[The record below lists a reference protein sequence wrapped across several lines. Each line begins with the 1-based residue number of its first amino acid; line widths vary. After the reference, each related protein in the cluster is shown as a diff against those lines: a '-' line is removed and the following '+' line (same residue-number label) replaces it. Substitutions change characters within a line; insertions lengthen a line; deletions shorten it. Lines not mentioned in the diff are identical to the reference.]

1 MYKKLCIKTDAK
13 IADALQILDENPQKI
28 CLVVDK
34 NRLLGTITDGDIRRG
49 LLRGIP
55 FTDAAQKVMNS
66 SPYTVSDDTNRVK
79 VREFMTS
86 KQLLYMPTVDEN
98 GKLTGIITLTDLVP
112 IDKPHNNWVILMAGG
127 LGERLRPLTK
137 NTPKPLIKIGNKPL
151 LQSILENFIEQKFD
165 QFYISVNYQADAIK
179 KQFGDGSS
187 WGVNIKY
194 LEEKKRMGTAGA
206 ISLLPDVPSDP
217 IIVMNGDLV
226 TRTSFKDLLEFHS
239 EQKSQATMCVR
250 EYDVQVP
257 FGVVNIDSHRIQSI
271 NEKPLHR
278 FFVNAGIYVLD
289 SSVVSLIPKDT
300 HYDMTQV
307 FEHVISRGDET
318 AAFPIHEYW
327 LDIGRMDDL
336 AQAESDFKKDQNL

>member
-1 MYKKLCIKTDAK
+1 MNSNKPYSRVERINK
-13 IADALQILDENPQKI
+13 QILDENPQKI

-34 NRLLGTITDGDIRRG
+34 SRLLGTITDGDIRRG

-194 LEEKKRMGTAGA
+194 LEETYA
-206 ISLLPDVPSDP
+206 
-217 IIVMNGDLV
+217 
-226 TRTSFKDLLEFHS
+226 S
-239 EQKSQATMCVR
+239 E
-250 EYDVQVP
+250 DI
-257 FGVVNIDSHRIQSI
+257 VVNTELLLAEGKKLKLAHQMNRVSDGALLATCDQFL
-271 NEKPLHR
+271 LH
-278 FFVNAGIYVLD
+278 
-289 SSVVSLIPKDT
+289 VSL
-300 HYDMTQV
+300 
-307 FEHVISRGDET
+307 ET
-318 AAFPIHEYW
+318 RSSCVPLSPVADAIR
-327 LDIGRMDDL
+327 IL
-336 AQAESDFKKDQNL
+336 AQ